1 MSAISLF
8 SVYQFST
15 HVGVIY
21 LLSIKIF
28 SAFHLTGDKYT
39 NIFGKIYSKQL
50 LAKINKVVFLIAC
63 QSNLHAVFVAKDYF
77 RKMCFLGLSC
87 KLSFK
92 IATETLQQTFW
103 MSV

>member
-8 SVYQFST
+8 SAYYCGT
-15 HVGVIY
+15 HISVIY

-39 NIFGKIYSKQL
+39 NICGKIYSKQL
-50 LAKINKVVFLIAC
+50 LAKNNKVVFLIAC
-63 QSNLHAVFVAKDYF
+63 QRNLHAVFVAKVYF
-77 RKMCFLGLSC
+77 RMMCFLGLSC